1 MRKTQL
7 ILRYC
12 LIVICLTG
20 PAIKSNAGDIV
31 HYENTIIDLKGNEK
45 PFIAFEAESFSLV
58 TDTGYTWVGGGIHE
72 ESIKNDEWL
81 VTGMDDAGNGVGIT
95 HPYGAEAGP
104 DWYEMGEFTGPHKS
118 VVSYRVQFET
128 PGDYFLHYYSS
139 SNKTGRPYSD
149 TFWIAE
155 SPYGSG
161 LGAFDASPNSR
172 LVTGNTGNFL
182 WRLAFPMVYTV
193 TDDMVNKPLT
203 FNVGAREN
211 LTRLDAFILTQVDSQ
226 DAGIREAQ
234 RNYSN
239 EIQLIEAENFDRAS
253 SSTVQW
259 NAVADPE
266 NGPHEN
272 HTGTSWLTLDGPLSD
287 NTDPMNT
294 NSEQAPWVEYDVH
307 VDRAG
312 VYNLM
317 FRSGGTSEMGNS
329 IYAMIQGARR
339 IGDEVGEIETTV
351 DGFWDW
357 NTAGDWEFDAA
368 GDYVIRL
375 MHQEAGI
382 AVDSMR
388 FTARY
393 SSQQV
398 RGDFNGDN
406 VVGEADIQAMFAT
419 IYEASENRWFDLN
432 FDEVVDEL
440 DLIELVTGVLDTAMG
455 DVNLDQKVDLADLAR
470 LATNFGTESDALWGQ
485 GDMNGDGMVD
495 LADLAKI
502 ATNFGFGTGQGAI
515 GGASAESLLAIMIP
529 EPATALYG
537 ALGMM
542 IIGIRRRR

>member
-1 MRKTQL
+1 MHSK
-7 ILRYC
+7 
-12 LIVICLTG
+12 
-20 PAIKSNAGDIV
+20 AGDIV
-31 HYENTIIDLKGNEK
+31 HFENKIIDLKGNEK
-45 PFIAFEAESFSLV
+45 SFIAFEAESFSLV
-58 TDTGYTWVGGGIHE
+58 TDTGYTWVGGGIYE
-72 ESIKNDEWL
+72 ETIKNDEWL
-81 VTGMDDAGNGVGIT
+81 VTGMDDAANGVGIT
-95 HPYGAEAGP
+95 HPRGSEAGP
-104 DWYEMGEFTGPHKS
+104 DWYEMSEFTGPHKS
-118 VVSYRVQFET
+118 IASYRVQFET
-128 PGDYFLHYYSS
+128 PGTYYMHYYSS

-149 TFWIAE
+149 TFWVTE

-161 LGAFDASPNSR
+161 QGGFDASPNYR
-172 LVTGNTGNFL
+172 LSTGNTGDFT
-182 WRLAFPMVYTV
+182 WRLSYPLVYTV
-193 TDDMVNKPLT
+193 TEDMVNKPLT

-211 LTRLDAFILTQVDSQ
+211 LTRIDAFIITQVDSQ
-226 DAGIREAQ
+226 DTGIREAQ
-234 RNYSN
+234 RNFSN
-239 EIQLIEAENFDRAS
+239 EIQLIEAENFDRLSA
-253 SSTVQW
+253 STVQW

-272 HTGTSWLTLDGPLSD
+272 YTGSSWLTLNGPLSE
-287 NTDPMNT
+287 NNDPANID
-294 NSEQAPWVEYDVH
+294 SEQAPWVEYDLH

-317 FRSGGTSEMGNS
+317 LRSGGTTEMGNG

-398 RGDFNGDN
+398 RGDFDGDSI
-406 VVGEADIQAMFAT
+406 VDETDIQAMFAA
-419 IYEASENRWFDLN
+419 IDEASENRWFDLN

-440 DLIELVTGVLDTAMG
+440 DLIELITGVLNTAMG

-470 LATNFGTESDALWGQ
+470 LATNFGKESDALWLE
-485 GDMNGDGMVD
+485 GDINGDGMVD

-502 ATNFGFGTGQGAI
+502 ATNFGFGTEQQAL
-515 GGASAESLLAIMIP
+515 GGASAQRLLAIVIP
-529 EPATALYG
+529 EPASALLG
-537 ALGMM
+537 AFGMI